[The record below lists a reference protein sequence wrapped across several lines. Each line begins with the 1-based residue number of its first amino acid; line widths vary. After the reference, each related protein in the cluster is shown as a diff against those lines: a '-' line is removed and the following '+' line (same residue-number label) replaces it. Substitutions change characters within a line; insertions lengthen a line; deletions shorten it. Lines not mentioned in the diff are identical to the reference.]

1 MVWFC
6 FSLSSRC
13 GLHRVGSCSIARA
26 GAEAEWSM
34 GSVQAQG
41 SPPQHQYLDAKAAHC
56 WDTSTLAV
64 VSTPK
69 QSPSWM
75 IIPNRPHSGT
85 EARAHFL
92 AEAARTR
99 PSESIRPSASNHH
112 YTCGGLWPKWVGPDR
127 RKWQDSGKLFI
138 LASETIRQKR
148 RRRVTSCNGGQ
159 QQGGHRTN
167 IWLITKDSN
176 VC

>member
-13 GLHRVGSCSIARA
+13 GLHRVGSCSIARIE
-26 GAEAEWSM
+26 AEAEQSM

-41 SPPQHQYLDAKAAHC
+41 SPPQHQYLYAQAAHC
-56 WDTSTLAV
+56 WDTSTLAG
-64 VSTPK
+64 VSTAK

-75 IIPNRPHSGT
+75 VIPNRPHSGT

-99 PSESIRPSASNHH
+99 PGVGIRPGASSQH
-112 YTCGGLWPKWVGPDR
+112 YTCGGLWPKWVGPDHR
-127 RKWQDSGKLFI
+127 HEI
-138 LASETIRQKR
+138 LKHSPFDVTISALNA
-148 RRRVTSCNGGQ
+148 VTSALSAMILELG
-159 QQGGHRTN
+159 TE
-167 IWLITKDSN
+167 IAAL
-176 VC
+176 V